1 MDAEL
6 NLLERKCRH
15 RNGDGGMEAIR
26 IKSNSAKKIIFLLI
40 ILSISSLLALMFAAD
55 NPNEFNRMQLPLLV
69 INGLSLLVLF
79 GVVTLS
85 VKKIL
90 MDYKKSKLGARLRA
104 RMALA
109 FSGLSVLPVL
119 LVFIFATD
127 FMNKGLDIW
136 FDADVEGGLRN
147 ALLLGRSAM
156 DDQEQKR
163 VFDTA
168 NIALSLN
175 GIEDIDEQLNRSRE
189 AISAKQLL
197 LLDQNLQVIAF
208 STETIGLFAP
218 QLPSLVE
225 INIAQTQQSWSSL
238 DSSSSDGYTIRVL
251 IPILNFASNQTPLYL
266 QGIYAV
272 DPRLSMMADS
282 VEETYARYGRM
293 SFLKIPIQYSYI
305 LTLLLVV
312 MLALLLAIYGAIEF
326 ADRLVRPIEALEKK
340 TRSTSESNLMFNLP
354 RSDSDEISALVES
367 FIKAEKEAAWS
378 DVARRMA
385 HEINNP
391 LTPIQ
396 LSAERI
402 KKRYA
407 SAFKEEDLDFLN
419 KSTDTIVNQVEV
431 LRDMVSA
438 FGNFAKQPQL
448 SFEVLDLSQLIDE
461 SLDFLSR
468 DNDLYEA
475 VVEHKGDAS
484 IEADIK
490 RIRQVLNNV
499 FTNTI
504 DALQKENNPVIT
516 VKTEP
521 VIHQSTAY
529 VVMEVKDN
537 GHGFDSDLLDSAFEP
552 YTTTKNKGTGLGLP
566 IVKKII
572 EEHKGLISI
581 KNNKEKGATLKIFF
595 LKKQ

>member
-1 MDAEL
+1 M
-6 NLLERKCRH
+6 ERKCRH

-407 SAFKEEDLDFLN
+407 SAFKEEELDFLN

-468 DNDLYEA
+468 DNDLYEV

>member
-1 MDAEL
+1 M
-6 NLLERKCRH
+6 ERKCRH

-55 NPNEFNRMQLPLLV
+55 NPNEFNRMQLPLLI

-175 GIEDIDEQLNRSRE
+175 GIEDIDQQLNRSRE

-407 SAFKEEDLDFLN
+407 SAFKEEELDFLN

>member
-1 MDAEL
+1 
-6 NLLERKCRH
+6 
-15 RNGDGGMEAIR
+15 MEAIR
-26 IKSNSAKKIIFLLI
+26 IRSNSAKKIIFFLI
-40 ILSISSLLALMFAAD
+40 VLSISSLVALMFAAD
-55 NPNEFNRMQLPLLV
+55 NPSEFNRMQLPLLI
-69 INGLSLLVLF
+69 INSLSLLVLF
-79 GVVTLS
+79 GVVFLS
-85 VKKIL
+85 ARKIL
-90 MDYKKSKLGARLRA
+90 MDYKKSKLGVRLRA

-109 FSGLSVLPVL
+109 FSGLSVIPAL

-136 FDADVEGGLRN
+136 FDADVEDGLRN
-147 ALLLGRSAM
+147 ALLLGRSAL

-168 NIALSLN
+168 NIALSLD
-175 GIEDIDEQLNRSRE
+175 GIENIEQQLNQSRE
-189 AISAKQLL
+189 AIAAKQLL
-197 LLDQNLQVIAF
+197 LLDQNLQIIAF
-208 STETIGLFAP
+208 STETIGLFSP
-218 QLPSLVE
+218 QLPSLLEVSA
-225 INIAQTQQSWSSL
+225 AQSQQSWSSL

-251 IPILNFASNQTPLYL
+251 IPILNFASNQTPLFL
-266 QGIYAV
+266 QGLFVV
-272 DPRLSMMADS
+272 DPRLSMLADS
-282 VEETYARYGRM
+282 VEETYAAYGRL

-312 MLALLLAIYGAIEF
+312 MLALLLAIYGSIEF
-326 ADRLVRPIEALEKK
+326 ADRLVKPIESLEKN
-340 TRSTSESNLMFNLP
+340 TRSASESNSMMHLP
-354 RSDSDEISALVES
+354 LSDSDEISSLVKS

-402 KKRYA
+402 QKRYA
-407 SAFKEEDLDFLN
+407 SVFKDEELDFLN
-419 KSTDTIVNQVEV
+419 KSTDTIVSQVEV
-431 LRDMVSA
+431 LRDMVLE

-448 SFEVLDLSQLIDE
+448 NLEVFDVSKLIDE
-461 SLDFLSR
+461 TLEFLKRDKDFFQVLV
-468 DNDLYEA
+468 DHN
-475 VVEHKGDAS
+475 GDAF

-504 DALQKENNPVIT
+504 DALKLESHPIIKIT
-516 VKTEP
+516 TKTL
-521 VIHQSTAY
+521 IHQSHEY
-529 VVMEVKDN
+529 LVLEIKDN
-537 GHGFDSDLLDSAFEP
+537 GHGFDNELLDNAFEP
-552 YTTTKNKGTGLGLP
+552 YITTKNKGTGLGLP

-595 LKKQ
+595 LKAYER

>member
-1 MDAEL
+1 
-6 NLLERKCRH
+6 
-15 RNGDGGMEAIR
+15 MEAIR

-156 DDQEQKR
+156 DDQEQKK

-407 SAFKEEDLDFLN
+407 SAFKEEELDFLN

-468 DNDLYEA
+468 DNDLYEV

>member
-1 MDAEL
+1 
-6 NLLERKCRH
+6 
-15 RNGDGGMEAIR
+15 MEAIQIR
-26 IKSNSAKKIIFLLI
+26 SNSAKKIIFLLI
-40 ILSISSLLALMFAAD
+40 ILSISSLVALMFAAD
-55 NPNEFNRMQLPLLV
+55 NPNEFNRMQMPLLI
-69 INGLSLLVLF
+69 INSLSLLVLL
-79 GVVTLS
+79 GVVSLS
-85 VKKIL
+85 ARKIL

-109 FSGLSVLPVL
+109 FSGLSVLPAL

-136 FDADVEGGLRN
+136 FDADVEDGLRN

-168 NIALSLN
+168 NIALSLD
-175 GIEDIDEQLNRSRE
+175 GIEDIEQQLNQARE

-208 STETIGLFAP
+208 STETIVLFAP
-218 QLPSLVE
+218 QLPSLLEV
-225 INIAQTQQSWSSL
+225 NIAQSQQSWSSL
-238 DSSSSDGYTIRVL
+238 DSSESDGYTIRVL
-251 IPILNFASNQTPLYL
+251 IPILSFASNQTPLYL
-266 QGIYAV
+266 QGIFAV
-272 DPRLSMMADS
+272 DPQLSMMADS
-282 VEETYARYGRM
+282 VEETYARYGRL

-312 MLALLLAIYGAIEF
+312 MLALLLAIYGSIEF

-340 TRSTSESNLMFNLP
+340 TRSASESNSMMHSP
-354 RSDSDEISALVES
+354 QSDSDEISSLVES

-407 SAFKEEDLDFLN
+407 SVFKDEDLDFLN
-419 KSTDTIVNQVEV
+419 KSTDTIVSQVEV
-431 LRDMVSA
+431 LRDMVLE
-438 FGNFAKQPQL
+438 FGNFAKQPEL
-448 SFEVLDLSQLIDE
+448 NFEVFDVSKLIDE
-461 SLDFLSR
+461 TLEFLKR
-468 DNDLYEA
+468 DKDSFQVL
-475 VVEHKGDAS
+475 VEHNGNTF

-504 DALQKENNPVIT
+504 DALKSESHPIIKIRTKPVIY
-516 VKTEP
+516 
-521 VIHQSTAY
+521 QSNEY
-529 VVMEVKDN
+529 LVLEVKDN
-537 GHGFDSDLLDSAFEP
+537 GHGFENNLLDSVFEP
-552 YTTTKNKGTGLGLP
+552 YITTKNKGTGLGLP

-581 KNNKEKGATLKIFF
+581 KNNKEKGATLSIFF
-595 LKKQ
+595 LKAQEK

>member
-1 MDAEL
+1 
-6 NLLERKCRH
+6 
-15 RNGDGGMEAIR
+15 MEAIR

-175 GIEDIDEQLNRSRE
+175 GIEDIDQQLNRSRE

-468 DNDLYEA
+468 DNDLYEV

>member
-1 MDAEL
+1 M
-6 NLLERKCRH
+6 ERKCRH

-468 DNDLYEA
+468 DNDLYEV

>member
-1 MDAEL
+1 M
-6 NLLERKCRH
+6 ERKCRH

-326 ADRLVRPIEALEKK
+326 SDRLVRPIEALEKK

-468 DNDLYEA
+468 DNDLYEV

>member
-1 MDAEL
+1 
-6 NLLERKCRH
+6 
-15 RNGDGGMEAIR
+15 MEAIR

-407 SAFKEEDLDFLN
+407 SAFKEEELDFLN

-448 SFEVLDLSQLIDE
+448 RFEVLDLSQLIDE

>member
-1 MDAEL
+1 
-6 NLLERKCRH
+6 
-15 RNGDGGMEAIR
+15 MEAIR

-407 SAFKEEDLDFLN
+407 SAFKEEELDFLN

-521 VIHQSTAY
+521 VIHQSNAY

>member
-1 MDAEL
+1 
-6 NLLERKCRH
+6 LERKCRH

-407 SAFKEEDLDFLN
+407 SAFKEEELDFLN

-448 SFEVLDLSQLIDE
+448 RFEVLDLSQLIDE

-521 VIHQSTAY
+521 VIHQSNAY

>member
-1 MDAEL
+1 
-6 NLLERKCRH
+6 LERKCRH

-407 SAFKEEDLDFLN
+407 SAFKEEELDFLN

-468 DNDLYEA
+468 DNDLYEV

>member
-1 MDAEL
+1 
-6 NLLERKCRH
+6 
-15 RNGDGGMEAIR
+15 MEAIR

-156 DDQEQKR
+156 DDQEQKK

-468 DNDLYEA
+468 DNDLYEV

>member
-407 SAFKEEDLDFLN
+407 SAFKEEELDFLN

-537 GHGFDSDLLDSAFEP
+537 GHGFDSDLLDSEFEP

-581 KNNKEKGATLKIFF
+581 KNNI
-595 LKKQ
+595 

>member
-1 MDAEL
+1 M
-6 NLLERKCRH
+6 ERKCRH

-407 SAFKEEDLDFLN
+407 SAFKEEELDFLN

>member
-1 MDAEL
+1 M
-6 NLLERKCRH
+6 ERKCRH

-208 STETIGLFAP
+208 SRETIGLFAP

-407 SAFKEEDLDFLN
+407 SAFKEEELDFLN

-448 SFEVLDLSQLIDE
+448 RFEVLDLSQLIDE

>member
-1 MDAEL
+1 
-6 NLLERKCRH
+6 
-15 RNGDGGMEAIR
+15 MEAIR

-407 SAFKEEDLDFLN
+407 SAFKEEELDFLN

-448 SFEVLDLSQLIDE
+448 RFEVLDLSQLIDE

-521 VIHQSTAY
+521 VIHQSNAY

>member
-1 MDAEL
+1 
-6 NLLERKCRH
+6 
-15 RNGDGGMEAIR
+15 MEAIR

-175 GIEDIDEQLNRSRE
+175 GIEDIDQQLNRSRE

-407 SAFKEEDLDFLN
+407 SAFKEEELDFLN

-468 DNDLYEA
+468 DNDLYEV

>member
-1 MDAEL
+1 
-6 NLLERKCRH
+6 
-15 RNGDGGMEAIR
+15 MEAIR

-127 FMNKGLDIW
+127 FMNKGFDIW

-407 SAFKEEDLDFLN
+407 SAFKEEELDFLN

>member
-1 MDAEL
+1 M
-6 NLLERKCRH
+6 ERKCRH

>member
-1 MDAEL
+1 M
-6 NLLERKCRH
+6 ERKCRH

-55 NPNEFNRMQLPLLV
+55 NPNEFNRMQLPLLI

-468 DNDLYEA
+468 DNDLYEV

>member
-1 MDAEL
+1 
-6 NLLERKCRH
+6 
-15 RNGDGGMEAIR
+15 MEAIR

-55 NPNEFNRMQLPLLV
+55 NPNEFNRMQLPLLI

-407 SAFKEEDLDFLN
+407 SAFKEEELDFLN

-461 SLDFLSR
+461 SLDFLST

-521 VIHQSTAY
+521 VIHQSNAY

>member
-1 MDAEL
+1 M
-6 NLLERKCRH
+6 ERKCRH

-407 SAFKEEDLDFLN
+407 SAFKEEELDFLN

-521 VIHQSTAY
+521 VIHQSNAY

>member
-1 MDAEL
+1 M
-6 NLLERKCRH
+6 ERKCRH

-79 GVVTLS
+79 GVVILS
-85 VKKIL
+85 AKKIL

-468 DNDLYEA
+468 DNDLYEV

>member
-1 MDAEL
+1 M
-6 NLLERKCRH
+6 ERKCRH

-156 DDQEQKR
+156 DDQEQKK

-266 QGIYAV
+266 QGIYTV

-407 SAFKEEDLDFLN
+407 SAFKEEELDFLN

-521 VIHQSTAY
+521 VIHQSNAY

>member
-1 MDAEL
+1 
-6 NLLERKCRH
+6 
-15 RNGDGGMEAIR
+15 MEAIR

-55 NPNEFNRMQLPLLV
+55 NPNEFNRMQLPLLI

-407 SAFKEEDLDFLN
+407 SAFKEEELDFLN

>member
-1 MDAEL
+1 
-6 NLLERKCRH
+6 LERKCRH

-468 DNDLYEA
+468 DNDLYEV

>member
-1 MDAEL
+1 
-6 NLLERKCRH
+6 
-15 RNGDGGMEAIR
+15 MEAIR

-156 DDQEQKR
+156 DDQEQKK

-407 SAFKEEDLDFLN
+407 SAFKEEELDFLN

>member
-1 MDAEL
+1 M
-6 NLLERKCRH
+6 ERKCRH

-156 DDQEQKR
+156 DDQEQKK

-272 DPRLSMMADS
+272 DPKLSMMADS

-407 SAFKEEDLDFLN
+407 SAFKEEELDFLN

>member
-1 MDAEL
+1 
-6 NLLERKCRH
+6 
-15 RNGDGGMEAIR
+15 MEAIQIR
-26 IKSNSAKKIIFLLI
+26 SNSAKKIIFLLI
-40 ILSISSLLALMFAAD
+40 VLSISSLVALMFAAD
-55 NPNEFNRMQLPLLV
+55 NPSEFNRMQLPLLI
-69 INGLSLLVLF
+69 INSLSLLVLF
-79 GVVTLS
+79 GVVFLS
-85 VKKIL
+85 VRKIM

-109 FSGLSVLPVL
+109 FSGLSVVPAL

-136 FDADVEGGLRN
+136 FDADVEDGLRN

-168 NIALSLN
+168 NIALSLD
-175 GIEDIDEQLNRSRE
+175 GIENIEQQLNESRE
-189 AISAKQLL
+189 TISAKQLL
-197 LLDQNLQVIAF
+197 LLDQNLQIIAV

-218 QLPSLVE
+218 QLPSLLEVK
-225 INIAQTQQSWSSL
+225 IAQSQQSWSSL

-251 IPILNFASNQTPLYL
+251 IPILNFASNQTPLFL
-266 QGIYAV
+266 QGLFVV
-272 DPRLSMMADS
+272 DPRLSMLADS
-282 VEETYARYGRM
+282 VEETYAAYGRL

-312 MLALLLAIYGAIEF
+312 MLALLLAIYGSIEF
-326 ADRLVRPIEALEKK
+326 ADRLVRPIESLEKK
-340 TRSTSESNLMFNLP
+340 TRSASESNSMLHLP
-354 RSDSDEISALVES
+354 QSDSDEISSLVES

-402 KKRYA
+402 QKRYA
-407 SAFKEEDLDFLN
+407 SVFKNEELDFLN
-419 KSTDTIVNQVEV
+419 KSTDTIVSQVEV
-431 LRDMVSA
+431 LRDMVLE

-448 SFEVLDLSQLIDE
+448 NFEVFDVSKLIDE
-461 SLDFLSR
+461 TLEFLKKDKDSFQV
-468 DNDLYEA
+468 L
-475 VVEHKGDAS
+475 VEHNGDAS

-490 RIRQVLNNV
+490 RIRQVLNNI

-504 DALQKENNPVIT
+504 DALKSESHPVIKIT
-516 VKTEP
+516 TKSLV
-521 VIHQSTAY
+521 HQSNEY
-529 VVMEVKDN
+529 LVLEIKDN
-537 GHGFDSDLLDSAFEP
+537 GHGFDNKLLDSAFEP

-572 EEHKGLISI
+572 DEHKGLISI

-595 LKKQ
+595 LKAYER

>member
-1 MDAEL
+1 M
-6 NLLERKCRH
+6 ERKCRH

-156 DDQEQKR
+156 DDQEQKK

-266 QGIYAV
+266 QGIYTV

-407 SAFKEEDLDFLN
+407 SAFKEEELDFLN

-448 SFEVLDLSQLIDE
+448 RFEVLDLSQLIDE

-521 VIHQSTAY
+521 VIHQSNAY

>member
-1 MDAEL
+1 
-6 NLLERKCRH
+6 
-15 RNGDGGMEAIR
+15 MEAIQIR
-26 IKSNSAKKIIFLLI
+26 SNSAKKIIFLLI
-40 ILSISSLLALMFAAD
+40 VLSISSLVALMFAAD
-55 NPNEFNRMQLPLLV
+55 NPSEFNRMQLPLLI
-69 INGLSLLVLF
+69 INSLSLLVLF
-79 GVVTLS
+79 GVVFLS
-85 VKKIL
+85 VRKIM

-109 FSGLSVLPVL
+109 FSGLSVVPAL

-136 FDADVEGGLRN
+136 FDADVEDGLRN

-168 NIALSLN
+168 NIALSLD
-175 GIEDIDEQLNRSRE
+175 GIENIEQQLNESRE
-189 AISAKQLL
+189 TISAKQLL
-197 LLDQNLQVIAF
+197 LLDQNLQIIAV

-218 QLPSLVE
+218 QLPSLLEVK
-225 INIAQTQQSWSSL
+225 IAQSQQSWSSL

-251 IPILNFASNQTPLYL
+251 IPILNFASNQTPLFL
-266 QGIYAV
+266 QGLFVV
-272 DPRLSMMADS
+272 DPRLSMLADS
-282 VEETYARYGRM
+282 VEETYAAYGRL

-312 MLALLLAIYGAIEF
+312 MLALLLAIYGSIEF
-326 ADRLVRPIEALEKK
+326 ADRLVRPIESLEKK
-340 TRSTSESNLMFNLP
+340 TRSASESNSMLHLP
-354 RSDSDEISALVES
+354 QSDSDEISSLVES

-402 KKRYA
+402 QKRYA
-407 SAFKEEDLDFLN
+407 SVFKNEELDFLN
-419 KSTDTIVNQVEV
+419 KSTDTIVSQVEV
-431 LRDMVSA
+431 LRDMVLE

-448 SFEVLDLSQLIDE
+448 NFEVFDVSKLIDE
-461 SLDFLSR
+461 TLEFLKKDKDSFQV
-468 DNDLYEA
+468 
-475 VVEHKGDAS
+475 VVEHNGDAS

-490 RIRQVLNNV
+490 RIRQVLNNI

-504 DALQKENNPVIT
+504 DALKSESHPVIKIT
-516 VKTEP
+516 TKSLV
-521 VIHQSTAY
+521 HQSNEY
-529 VVMEVKDN
+529 LVLEIKDN
-537 GHGFDSDLLDSAFEP
+537 GHGFDNKLLDSAFEP

-572 EEHKGLISI
+572 DEHKGLISI

-595 LKKQ
+595 LKAYER

>member
-1 MDAEL
+1 M
-6 NLLERKCRH
+6 ERKCRH

-156 DDQEQKR
+156 DDQEQKK

-407 SAFKEEDLDFLN
+407 SAFKEEELDFLN

-448 SFEVLDLSQLIDE
+448 RFEVLDLSQLIDE

-521 VIHQSTAY
+521 VIHQSNAY

>member
-1 MDAEL
+1 M
-6 NLLERKCRH
+6 ERKCRH

-407 SAFKEEDLDFLN
+407 SAFKEEELDFLN

-468 DNDLYEA
+468 DNDLYEV

-521 VIHQSTAY
+521 VIHQSNAY

>member
-1 MDAEL
+1 
-6 NLLERKCRH
+6 
-15 RNGDGGMEAIR
+15 MEAIR

-175 GIEDIDEQLNRSRE
+175 GIEDIDQQLNRSRE

-407 SAFKEEDLDFLN
+407 S
-419 KSTDTIVNQVEV
+419 
-431 LRDMVSA
+431 
-438 FGNFAKQPQL
+438 
-448 SFEVLDLSQLIDE
+448 
-461 SLDFLSR
+461 
-468 DNDLYEA
+468 
-475 VVEHKGDAS
+475 
-484 IEADIK
+484 
-490 RIRQVLNNV
+490 
-499 FTNTI
+499 
-504 DALQKENNPVIT
+504 
-516 VKTEP
+516 
-521 VIHQSTAY
+521 
-529 VVMEVKDN
+529 
-537 GHGFDSDLLDSAFEP
+537 
-552 YTTTKNKGTGLGLP
+552 
-566 IVKKII
+566 
-572 EEHKGLISI
+572 
-581 KNNKEKGATLKIFF
+581 
-595 LKKQ
+595 

>member
-1 MDAEL
+1 
-6 NLLERKCRH
+6 
-15 RNGDGGMEAIR
+15 MEAIQIR
-26 IKSNSAKKIIFLLI
+26 SNSAKKIIFLLI
-40 ILSISSLLALMFAAD
+40 VLSISSLVALMFAAD
-55 NPNEFNRMQLPLLV
+55 NPSEFNRMQLPLLI
-69 INGLSLLVLF
+69 INSLSLLVLF
-79 GVVTLS
+79 GVVFLS
-85 VKKIL
+85 IRKIM

-109 FSGLSVLPVL
+109 FSGLSVVPAL

-136 FDADVEGGLRN
+136 FDADVEDGLRN

-168 NIALSLN
+168 NIALSLD
-175 GIEDIDEQLNRSRE
+175 GIENIEQQLNESRE
-189 AISAKQLL
+189 TISAKQLL
-197 LLDQNLQVIAF
+197 LLDQNLQIIAV

-218 QLPSLVE
+218 QLPSLLEVK
-225 INIAQTQQSWSSL
+225 IAQSQQSWSSL

-251 IPILNFASNQTPLYL
+251 IPILNFASNQTPLFL
-266 QGIYAV
+266 QGLFVV
-272 DPRLSMMADS
+272 DPRLSMLADS
-282 VEETYARYGRM
+282 VEETYAAYGRL

-312 MLALLLAIYGAIEF
+312 MLALLLAIYGSIEF
-326 ADRLVRPIEALEKK
+326 ADRLVRPIESLEKK
-340 TRSTSESNLMFNLP
+340 TRSASESNSMLHLP
-354 RSDSDEISALVES
+354 RSDSDEISSLVES

-402 KKRYA
+402 QKRYA
-407 SAFKEEDLDFLN
+407 SVFKNEELDFLN
-419 KSTDTIVNQVEV
+419 KSTDTIVSQVEV
-431 LRDMVSA
+431 LRDMVLE

-448 SFEVLDLSQLIDE
+448 NFEVFDVSKLIDE
-461 SLDFLSR
+461 TLEFLKKDKDSFQV
-468 DNDLYEA
+468 L
-475 VVEHKGDAS
+475 VEYNGDAS

-490 RIRQVLNNV
+490 RIRQVLNNI

-504 DALQKENNPVIT
+504 DALKSESHPVIKIT
-516 VKTEP
+516 TKSLV
-521 VIHQSTAY
+521 HQSNEY
-529 VVMEVKDN
+529 LVLEIKDN
-537 GHGFDSDLLDSAFEP
+537 GHGFDNKLLDSAFEP
-552 YTTTKNKGTGLGLP
+552 YITTKNKGTGLGLP
-566 IVKKII
+566 IVKKIM

-581 KNNKEKGATLKIFF
+581 KNNKEKGATLNIFF
-595 LKKQ
+595 LKVQEK

>member
-1 MDAEL
+1 
-6 NLLERKCRH
+6 
-15 RNGDGGMEAIR
+15 MEAIR

-156 DDQEQKR
+156 DDQEQKK

-266 QGIYAV
+266 QGIYTV

-407 SAFKEEDLDFLN
+407 SAFKEEELDFLN

>member
-1 MDAEL
+1 
-6 NLLERKCRH
+6 
-15 RNGDGGMEAIR
+15 
-26 IKSNSAKKIIFLLI
+26 
-40 ILSISSLLALMFAAD
+40 MFAAD
-55 NPNEFNRMQLPLLV
+55 NPNEFNRMQLPLLI

-407 SAFKEEDLDFLN
+407 SAFKEEELDFLN

-448 SFEVLDLSQLIDE
+448 RFEVLDLSQLIDE

-504 DALQKENNPVIT
+504 DALQKENNPLIT

-521 VIHQSTAY
+521 VIHQSNAY

>member
-1 MDAEL
+1 
-6 NLLERKCRH
+6 LERKCRH

-266 QGIYAV
+266 QGIYTV

-407 SAFKEEDLDFLN
+407 SAFKEEELDFLN

-521 VIHQSTAY
+521 VIHQSNAY